1 MKKKFKSFK
10 SINIYILKF
19 FGLNPVALIEN
30 FKGTPKYLFNLFKL
44 YFQIKK
50 SSKKYLNFPS
60 AIKLSKPL
68 PEIYDPQKDAG
79 SASGHYYHQDLLVAN
94 KIFKKSPEIHLDIAS
109 RIDGLISH
117 LLSFEQKLL
126 VGDIRPLN
134 IKNENCEF
142 IQINLLDENACSKLQ
157 KFESIS
163 CLHAIEHMG
172 LGRFGDPI
180 DYLGHLKAINNL
192 SKLLSKGGT
201 LYLSHP
207 VGQKGRIQFN
217 AHRIISLVEVFETF
231 KNCDLMVTEFAYVDD
246 KGELIKIDD
255 ITQIDY
261 KNSFFLRHGCA
272 IWTLK
277 KQRYKNQ

>member
-1 MKKKFKSFK
+1 MKKNFKSFL
-10 SINIYILKF
+10 SINVYILKF
-19 FGLNPVALIEN
+19 FGINPIAFIQNL
-30 FKGTPKYLFNLFKL
+30 KGIPRYLSHLLKL
-44 YFQIKK
+44 YIQIRQSRGKHYK
-50 SSKKYLNFPS
+50 FPS

-68 PEIYDPQKDAG
+68 PEIYDPQIESG

-94 KIFKKSPEIHLDIAS
+94 KIFKKSPKVHLDIGS

-134 IKNENCEF
+134 IKNQNCEF
-142 IQINLLDENACSKLQ
+142 IQINLLDENECSKLQ
-157 KFESIS
+157 KFASIS

-217 AHRIISLVEVFETF
+217 AHRIISLGEALETF
-231 KNCDLMVTEFAYVDD
+231 KNCDLKVDEFSYVDD
-246 KGELIKIDD
+246 KGDLNKVDD
-255 ITQIDY
+255 LKNIDY
-261 KNSFFLRHGCA
+261 KNSFYLRHGCA

-277 KQRYKNQ
+277 KTTPSN